1 MNNNGLSLLR
11 HLYDLGYDSKLF
23 LYRNDGHG
31 NSSHFSWENDTW
43 NSKKWSSR
51 VVRTEL
57 VNGHLQSLNFN
68 FIFHTVINFT
78 YKVFKYFKLPG
89 RNFLQVGV
97 YRPGQYINSIF
108 SDYNIIIAS
117 GIAPALFTLS
127 HKEIDIFYP
136 YSTGIE
142 FYKAPSSTKNLY
154 SSKVFGL
161 PVKMIINH
169 VKKKQ
174 ALGITQAKQV
184 YNAELSITKDY
195 LDKIG
200 KPYKVLPIPLVYNEE
215 FPEKIP
221 KKIEKIL
228 GSIKEEN
235 FNIIMTSRQFW
246 VSPKQGDI
254 EWENNQSKRNY
265 ILYDAFEELK
275 RLLPTHKLK
284 LFILEYGK
292 DVVQTKIYLK
302 NKNLEDD
309 VVWIP
314 KLSRKELMLV
324 LSKVDVSV
332 GEFYL
337 KKGTIW
343 GGTAMEALSLGKPF
357 LNSFNFD
364 EKKFESLFGIKKPP
378 ILNSNNKYDI
388 ENHIQNL
395 ILNKDFYQYI
405 SANSI
410 EWFKKNSGAS
420 LAARWLDSINPRK

>member
-11 HLYDLGYDSKLF
+11 HLHDLGYDSKLF

-31 NSSHFSWENDTW
+31 DSSHFSWENDTW

-68 FIFHTVINFT
+68 FIFHTLINFT

-97 YRPGQYINSIF
+97 YRPGQYIDSIF
-108 SDYNIIIAS
+108 SEFNIIIAS

-154 SSKVFGL
+154 SSKVFSL
-161 PVKMIINH
+161 LIKFIVNH

-174 ALGITQAKQV
+174 ALGITQVKQV
-184 YNAELSITKDY
+184 YNAELSITKNY
-195 LDKIG
+195 LEKIG
-200 KPYKVLPIPLVYNEE
+200 KPYKVLPIPLVYNEN
-215 FPEKIP
+215 FPKQSP
-221 KKIEKIL
+221 RRIEKIL
-228 GSIKEEN
+228 RLIKKDN

-246 VSPKQGDI
+246 VPPKRGSY
-254 EWENNQSKRNY
+254 EWEKVQSKRNY

-324 LSKVDVSV
+324 LSKMDVSV

-357 LNSFNFD
+357 LNSFNFE
-364 EKKFESLFGIKKPP
+364 EKNFENLFNMKKPP
-378 ILNSNNKYDI
+378 ILNSNNSKDVFKHLYNLVISKEYYD
-388 ENHIQNL
+388 L
-395 ILNKDFYQYI
+395 I
-405 SANSI
+405 S
-410 EWFKKNSGAS
+410 KNSLQWYSDYSGKS
-420 LAARWLDSINPRK
+420 LAKKWIKNLVN